1 MKGTVLLI
9 AVAGLSACGGEKRA
23 AAPAADSQASR
34 VVASNPATVDSLMAR
49 VIPAAAAALALQSSP
64 ASADSILAANNFTLD
79 RYEATLYSIAADS
92 AASQLFES
100 ALGH

>member
-1 MKGTVLLI
+1 MKTTWFVLVA
-9 AVAGLSACGGEKRA
+9 AVLAGCGEKRA
-23 AAPAADSQASR
+23 AAPAADSQATR
-34 VVASNPATVDSLMAR
+34 VAASNPATVDSLMAR

-100 ALGH
+100 ALGR